1 MMAAVKA
8 ILFDFFGVFYTPIY
22 TPIVKKYI
30 PEEEW
35 PAWFKKFELLDLDE
49 LSEEEF
55 AAQLSERAQIP
66 RSQLDREIAASPMP
80 NEPLFAFVGDE
91 LRGKYKLGVLTNV
104 QRTIFEKVAA
114 GRLDSFDVVIVSSD
128 IKIIKPDPRIFEL
141 AITKLGVP
149 AEEILFVD
157 DKAPNVEAAKQL
169 GMHGLVY
176 TDFESFKAALKTMLE
191 PNATS

>member
-8 ILFDFFGVFYTPIY
+8 ILFDFFGVFYSPIY

-66 RSQLDREIAASPMP
+66 RSQLDREIAASPKP
-80 NEPLFAFVGDE
+80 NESLFAFVQSE
-91 LRGKYKLGVLTNV
+91 LKGKYKLGVLTNV

-114 GRLDSFDVVIVSSD
+114 GRLDPFDVVVVSSD
-128 IKIIKPDPRIFEL
+128 HKIIKPDPRIFEL
-141 AITKLGVP
+141 TISQLGVP
-149 AEEILFVD
+149 TSEIVFVD
-157 DKAPNVEAAKQL
+157 DKAPNVEAAQNLGMKGIVYTSFDDFKKQL
-169 GMHGLVY
+169 AEIL
-176 TDFESFKAALKTMLE
+176 
-191 PNATS
+191 